1 MPDLPVSQDIDDFMQ
16 SATDAAARAE
26 LGCGTAAT
34 NNTGDFATS
43 IQGGKADTALQSGDN
58 ITQLTNNAGFITS
71 APVDSV
77 NLQTGT
83 VLLDSDDISDSGK
96 VNKFVTANQLLAIN
110 SALQS
115 GANISELTN
124 NAGYI
129 TSAPVDSV
137 NSQVGTVLLDA
148 DDISDAGTTN
158 KFATQIELNK
168 ANSALQSGDN
178 VSALNNDAGYLT
190 TAPAAPVD
198 SVNTKTG
205 VVVLDADD
213 IADAATT
220 NKFATAAQ
228 LANADS
234 ALQSGA
240 NISVLNN
247 DSNYLTTSPNWYVTK
262 MGDEASDSSGVG
274 EKTAW
279 IAPAS
284 GEITGVHSGSSTVT
298 AGGTLTVD
306 VKKNGTTILSTLG
319 IINTADDSTTTGTAH
334 VLTTSP
340 TSFSAG
346 DRISF
351 EINTFGGTGA
361 KGLHTDLLITW
372 D

>member
-16 SATDAAARAE
+16 SADDAAARSE
-26 LGCGTAAT
+26 LGLGSAAT
-34 NNTGDFATS
+34 SNTGDFATS

-58 ITQLTNNAGFITS
+58 VSTLTNDAGYLTTAPA

-77 NLQTGT
+77 NTQTGA
-83 VLLDSDDISDSGK
+83 V
-96 VNKFVTANQLLAIN
+96 V
-110 SALQS
+110 
-115 GANISELTN
+115 
-124 NAGYI
+124 
-129 TSAPVDSV
+129 
-137 NSQVGTVLLDA
+137 LDA
-148 DDISDAGTTN
+148 DDISDSATTN